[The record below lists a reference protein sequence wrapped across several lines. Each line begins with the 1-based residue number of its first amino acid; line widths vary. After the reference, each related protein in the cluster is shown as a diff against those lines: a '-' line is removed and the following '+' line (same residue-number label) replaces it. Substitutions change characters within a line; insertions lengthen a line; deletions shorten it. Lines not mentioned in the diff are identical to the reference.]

1 MTSGQT
7 RGTSSRTAA
16 RTRVFL
22 TGATGN
28 WGRATLREFRER
40 GDRISVT
47 ALVLPTERDRA
58 ALEQFSDMENLD
70 VVWGDLTDPAA
81 VERCVADAEIILHV
95 GAVVSPLAD
104 QHPDLAHKVN
114 IGSMRNIIRAVKNQ
128 PDPSRI
134 RVVGVGSVAE
144 TGNRAVP
151 HHWGRVGDP
160 IRVSTFDEYGQTKVI
175 AERELVDSGLPRWAW
190 LRQTGIF
197 HPDMLTIRDPIMTHS
212 TLDGVMEWVSVE
224 DSARLLA
231 NICEPTVPEEFW
243 GGIYNIGGG
252 APWRLT
258 NWELQAAIADALG
271 VKDIR
276 RWYDRNWFATGNFHG
291 HWYADSD
298 RLQALVPFRQDT
310 FPEALSRAVGSL
322 PQSIKSAGKVPGWL
336 IKHLVMKPLTRQP
349 RGTMHA
355 IRSGNPTEINAHFG
369 SLANWQSIGDWSTFQ
384 PPVPVRTPALLD
396 HGYDEAK
403 KPSEWT
409 ETDYSSAAEF
419 RGGQLLTQDIAPGQ
433 YTKPIRWTC
442 AFGHAFDASPR
453 LVLTAG
459 HWCITCVADT
469 ASYPDQAARNP
480 FLAQLFH
487 AAEQPVHKATTPD
500 TTAQLILGPL

>member
-1 MTSGQT
+1 MSRPKGRDESGKP
-7 RGTSSRTAA
+7 A

-22 TGATGN
+22 TGASGN
-28 WGRATLREFRER
+28 WGRATLRELRER
-40 GDRISVT
+40 ADRISVT
-47 ALVLPTERDRA
+47 ALVLPTERDRT
-58 ALEQFSDMENLD
+58 ALEEFSGMENLN

-81 VERCVADAEIILHV
+81 VERCVADTDIILHV

-104 QHPDLAHKVN
+104 QHPELARKVN
-114 IGSMRNIIRAVKNQ
+114 IGSMRNIIRAVKNL

-134 RVVGVGSVAE
+134 KVVGVGSVAE

-151 HHWGRVGDP
+151 HHWGRIGDP

-175 AERELVDSGLPRWAW
+175 AERELADSGLPRWAW

-231 NICEPTVPEEFW
+231 NICEPTVPDEFW

-258 NWELQAAIADALG
+258 NWELQTAIADALG
-271 VKDIR
+271 VKDIT

-291 HWYADSD
+291 HWYTDSD

-322 PQSIKSAGKVPGWL
+322 PAAVKSAGKVPGWL

-355 IRSGNPTEINAHFG
+355 LRSGNTPEINAHFG
-369 SLANWQSIGDWSTFQ
+369 SLANWQSIGDWSTFH
-384 PPVPVRTPALLD
+384 PPAPDKTPVLLD
-396 HGYDEAK
+396 HGYDETK
-403 KPSEWT
+403 KPSDWT
-409 ETDYSSAAEF
+409 GTDYSSAAEF
-419 RGGQLLTQDIAPGQ
+419 RGGHLLTQDIAPGQ
-433 YTKPIRWTC
+433 FTKPITWRC
-442 AFGHAFDASPR
+442 AFDHAFDASPR

-459 HWCITCVADT
+459 HWCPTCVADT

-480 FLAQLFH
+480 FLAQLVQ
-487 AAEQPVHKATTPD
+487 AAEQPVH
-500 TTAQLILGPL
+500 TTAATGSAAGTSRPKT